1 MIPPLKNQNYD
12 SLRRHYPNQVLGLP
26 KGLDVHIY
34 LSRITFSPPIVE
46 LIISNMI
53 VVVNQFSS
61 VFWGF
66 CLFSGFTISPKVI

>member
-34 LSRITFSPPIVE
+34 LSRIAFSSPIVE
-46 LIISNMI
+46 FIISNMI
-53 VVVNQFSS
+53 AVVNQFSLK
-61 VFWGF
+61 FFMALCDFFIWIYF
-66 CLFSGFTISPKVI
+66 IQ